1 MLTVALVLEFL
12 DLKAIHDLTHQLRTP
27 IEAFFHRNPEL
38 LSLGRQIGQ
47 TNSWVFGYFRPNY
60 QHPFWYSEFLQK
72 NHIPNIYFKE
82 IWAADNQG
90 FSFCLSEV
98 HGLKLKHNVR

>member
-1 MLTVALVLEFL
+1 MMLTVALVLEFL

-47 TNSWVFGYFRPNY
+47 INSEAFGVPIYGNFLKVYQLIKPLFR
-60 QHPFWYSEFLQK
+60 
-72 NHIPNIYFKE
+72 
-82 IWAADNQG
+82 
-90 FSFCLSEV
+90 
-98 HGLKLKHNVR
+98 